1 MAPAEKVAWLPVPWS
16 QSNADLLGSE
26 VIRRHLR
33 YSLLFVT
40 WVGFCLHGIHLLIS
54 VLSEQSGMIILVPSV
69 SDCIRKAAFK

>member
-1 MAPAEKVAWLPVPWS
+1 MATCTMESVECRSVRLRGDQKTP
-16 QSNADLLGSE
+16 
-26 VIRRHLR
+26 R